1 MRVWLVVLLLLCGWG
16 AYSWWKHRPMHAGP
30 GVLAAEAPVQE
41 AIRDGNRLTRGH
53 FTLSTRATFAM
64 TGRVLSREDYQ
75 LDDLAPIAPTDLALG
90 WGRMSD
96 SAVLDRIRVSQ
107 SNRFYY
113 WYTDRFPIPRREIED
128 SSANMHMI
136 PANDTAARE
145 LREVRPGEVIHLEGF
160 LVDVQRDDGWH
171 WNTSM
176 TREDTGAGGCEI
188 VLVESLREESPGDGL
203 ARQ

>member
-1 MRVWLVVLLLLCGWG
+1 MRVWLVLLLLALCSWG
-16 AYSWWKHRPMHAGP
+16 GFNWWRHRPVLNAPGIVAGDVP
-30 GVLAAEAPVQE
+30 DQE
-41 AIRDGNRLTRGH
+41 DLSHGPELSRGR
-53 FTLSTRATFAM
+53 FTLEPRAKFSM

-96 SAVLDRIRVSQ
+96 SAVLDKIRISQ
-107 SNRFYY
+107 SNRFYF
-113 WYTDRFPIPRREIED
+113 WYTDHFPIPRHEIED

-145 LREVRPGEVIHLEGF
+145 LRDVRPGEVIHFDGF
-160 LVDVQRDDGWH
+160 LVDVKRNDGWH
-171 WNTSM
+171 WDTSL

-188 VLVESLREESPGDGL
+188 VLVESITEDKPTVVSK
-203 ARQ
+203 